1 MQYVE
6 FQRIER
12 IKRILDTIAYAS
24 LALDVGIAI
33 ITLISLRMNYQ
44 QLSSIQYFLNVAL
57 TVEVIVVLVLFAA
70 MLFLYRYQKIIY
82 ELAKMSTA
90 ITGRK
95 GRKGRSETAQAVT
108 HHLTPSPP
116 FSGGPSP

>member
-12 IKRILDTIAYAS
+12 IKGLLDTIAYAS

-33 ITLISLRMNYQ
+33 ITLISLRMSYQ

-57 TVEVIVVLVLFAA
+57 TVEVIVVLILFAV
-70 MLFLYRYQKIIY
+70 MMFMYRYQKIIY

-95 GRKGRSETAQAVT
+95 GRKGRARQ
-108 HHLTPSPP
+108 HRL
-116 FSGGPSP
+116 

>member
-33 ITLISLRMNYQ
+33 ITLISFRISYQ

-70 MLFLYRYQKIIY
+70 MMFLYRYQKIIY
-82 ELAKMSTA
+82 ELAKVSTA
-90 ITGRK
+90 ITGRR
-95 GRKGRSETAQAVT
+95 GRKGRVRQQK
-108 HHLTPSPP
+108 L
-116 FSGGPSP
+116 

>member
-6 FQRIER
+6 FLRIER

-33 ITLISLRMNYQ
+33 ITLLSMDANYGN
-44 QLSSIQYFLNVAL
+44 LASIQYFLNIAL
-57 TVEVIVVLVLFAA
+57 SVEVIVVLVLFAA

-95 GRKGRSETAQAVT
+95 GRKGRSRQRR
-108 HHLTPSPP
+108 L
-116 FSGGPSP
+116 